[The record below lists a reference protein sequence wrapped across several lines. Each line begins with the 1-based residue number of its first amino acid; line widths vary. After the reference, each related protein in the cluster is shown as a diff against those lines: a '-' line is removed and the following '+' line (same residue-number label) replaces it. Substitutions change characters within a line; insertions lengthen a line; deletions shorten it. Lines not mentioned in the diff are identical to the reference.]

1 MKKKSKRYLSKC
13 LRCDHE
19 WRAYIEYPV
28 ACPKCFSHSWY
39 EPKRELPRGVYR
51 LPNGKY
57 AAKFKV
63 YLGCF
68 KTVEEA
74 KERVDEARRIF
85 RIRSG
90 QGTESGEEQ
99 GVLLSPNV

>member
-1 MKKKSKRYLSKC
+1 MKKKSKRYFSKC

-19 WRAYIEYPV
+19 WRAYIKYPV
-28 ACPKCFSHSWY
+28 ACAKCNSHLWY
-39 EPKRELPRGVYR
+39 EPKRELPRGVYQ
-51 LPNGKY
+51 LSNGKY
-57 AAKFKV
+57 GAKFKR

-68 KTVEEA
+68 DTVEQA
-74 KERVDEARRIF
+74 KERIDEARRIF

-90 QGTESGEEQ
+90 QGTESSEEQ